1 MEILASGLV
10 DRMKYNTALI
20 RIIQLENE
28 IAELKQTLADRDR
41 AFRSIYSV
49 SEAQDRAKEIGSYD

>member
-1 MEILASGLV
+1 MEILAADLV
-10 DRMKYNTALI
+10 SRMKYNTALL
-20 RIIQLENE
+20 RIIALENE
-28 IAELKQTLADRDR
+28 NKELKDALAARDK